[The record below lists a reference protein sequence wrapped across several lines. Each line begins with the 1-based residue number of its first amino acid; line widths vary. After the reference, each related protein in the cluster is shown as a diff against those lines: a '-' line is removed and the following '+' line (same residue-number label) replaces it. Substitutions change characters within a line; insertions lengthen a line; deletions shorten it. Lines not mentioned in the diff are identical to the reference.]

1 MAAEPVSP
9 DVAPR
14 TARRPS
20 LEPVE
25 RKYSKK
31 FPSILRATSLKANVG
46 PWNNSFIVVCLF
58 MSSYHV
64 HHRCKKIIGW
74 MSLTIIAN
82 VSRHA

>member
-20 LEPVE
+20 LDPVE

-31 FPSILRATSLKANVG
+31 FPSIWRATSLKANVG
-46 PWNNSFIVVCLF
+46 PWNNSCLCCLF
-58 MSSYHV
+58 VYMSQWV
-64 HHRCKKIIGW
+64 HYWCRKVIDG
-74 MSLTIIAN
+74 
-82 VSRHA
+82 

>member
-20 LEPVE
+20 LDPVE

-31 FPSILRATSLKANVG
+31 FPSIWRATSLKANVG
-46 PWNNSFIVVCLF
+46 PWNNSCFCFYVMFVCLF
-58 MSSYHV
+58 VFSC
-64 HHRCKKIIGW
+64 RDGCIIVVE
-74 MSLTIIAN
+74 T
-82 VSRHA
+82 